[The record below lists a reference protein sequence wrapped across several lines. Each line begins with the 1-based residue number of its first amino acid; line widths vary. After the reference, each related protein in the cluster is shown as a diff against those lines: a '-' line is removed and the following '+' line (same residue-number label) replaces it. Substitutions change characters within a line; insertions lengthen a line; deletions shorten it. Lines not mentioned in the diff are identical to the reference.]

1 MTRWPGGMPFLST
14 LVLTLMV
21 MASALSSRRAA
32 ADDMLILTDG
42 MKTGSVERYAGGVCT
57 FDGAPVPRASIYYIG
72 LDADLPP
79 PTPRD
84 PMRDEVHLRDG
95 SVHPGPLVSIDAAN
109 VATETAIHPREK
121 VAWIWLTPVPPGQ
134 GQAAPPSTA
143 EEPDRRTYEW
153 VGIIKVENRYA
164 GRAGR
169 HLWQA
174 EYRVKLLEVPTNST
188 KPGRYPL
195 AVSFP
200 TNALEPIEIEYEIKA
215 DQNWDGEGYKIAYGA
230 NNVLISGDV
239 TMRGR
244 AGGRISGQ
252 TLVDSRV
259 LLGDLLRLD
268 APAAAPQPPTAG
280 ITTQADY
287 DRYLENAYSPVEPG
301 WYYISIGFGGHD
313 MDYGGKTGPPA
324 RLLSVYDGIV
334 RGGLHPPFFD
344 DPYLDFVH
352 WIPAYGSDVVMVGRL
367 DDPDQATVRGALN
380 FARDANVGPGEHIT
394 IEWSFTRTR
403 Q

>member
-1 MTRWPGGMPFLST
+1 M

-21 MASALSSRRAA
+21 MASALSPSRAA
-32 ADDMLILTDG
+32 ADDTLILMDG
-42 MKTGSVERYAGGVCT
+42 VKTGSVEGYAGGVCT

-72 LDADLPP
+72 LDAELPP
-79 PTPRD
+79 PTPQD
-84 PMRDEVHLRDG
+84 PMRDEVHLHDG
-95 SVHPGPLVSIDAAN
+95 SVQPGPLVSIDDDE
-109 VATETAIHPREK
+109 VVTESAIHPRKK
-121 VAWIWLTPVPPGQ
+121 VAWIWLTPVRGGQ
-134 GQAAPPSTA
+134 GQAAPSTTA
-143 EEPDRRTYEW
+143 EEEPDQASYEW
-153 VGIIKVENRYA
+153 AGIIKVENRYA
-164 GRAGR
+164 GRVGR
-169 HLWQA
+169 HLWHA
-174 EYRVKLLEVPTNST
+174 EYRVKLLEVPTTSS

-200 TNALEPIEIEYEIKA
+200 TSNLEPLELEYEIDA
-215 DQNWDGEGYKIAYGA
+215 DQNWDGEGYRVAYGA

-244 AGGRISGQ
+244 ADGRIVGQ

-280 ITTQADY
+280 IATQADY
-287 DRYLENAYSPVEPG
+287 DRYLENVHSPVEPG
-301 WYYISIGFGGHD
+301 WYFISIGFIGHD
-313 MDYGGKTGPPA
+313 MDHGGETGPPA

-334 RGGLHPPFFD
+334 RGGVHPPFFD

-352 WIPAYGSDVVMVGRL
+352 WIPAYGSDVALGGRL
-367 DDPDQATVRGALN
+367 DDPDQAEVRGALR
-380 FARDANVGPGEHIT
+380 FSRDGNVGPGEHIT